1 MEDIDIKVD
10 KQSHKTIS
18 LSWKAPEDD
27 GGLPQTLK
35 YDVDCGVDCKLI
47 FTPRKKDLTNTQ
59 VTISDLIPGKQ
70 YIFKVFSKNKISE
83 QFGNGSYKFENQ
95 RFTLPN
101 G

>member
-1 MEDIDIKVD
+1 MEDIDIKVG

-59 VTISDLIPGKQ
+59 VTISELIPGKQ
-70 YIFKVFSKNKISE
+70 YIFKDFSKNKISE
-83 QFGNGSYKFENQ
+83 QRQ
-95 RFTLPN
+95 LQI
-101 G
+101 